1 MTTWFCSCGEVI
13 EATEERQD
21 AAVRHSRIGTKH
33 VLTNYWVPPNQTRLP
48 EVSFVA
54 EEKARLHALY
64 VERYGE

>member
-33 VLTNYWVPPNQTRLP
+33 VLTNYDPRTPQ
-48 EVSFVA
+48 
-54 EEKARLHALY
+54 ARPR
-64 VERYGE
+64 E